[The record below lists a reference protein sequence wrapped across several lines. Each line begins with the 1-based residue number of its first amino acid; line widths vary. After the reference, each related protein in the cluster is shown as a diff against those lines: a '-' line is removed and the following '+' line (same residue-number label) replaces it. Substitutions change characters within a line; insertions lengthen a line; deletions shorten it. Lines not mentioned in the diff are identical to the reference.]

1 MNIFCWKTTKSTL
14 SNIANFGLFATYL
27 GEEPPLPFVIYP
39 HDPGTATDAEVCTGV
54 SDSNLWFPP
63 IFFSSSSIGIEI
75 EHDLRDGWW
84 CTELCVHPGEQ
95 NITMIPTHGHRL
107 TQGSLATPIVTEWGC
122 SSPRL
127 THWWVMFRLLL
138 WVSSH
143 VCSSNQT
150 SHYVCASPH
159 HIWYLAYTVYDT
171 QCAHHSCL
179 SSLKCLHT
187 MQIESRVSQDLL
199 GDTMLTLLN
208 GK

>member
-127 THWWVMFRLLL
+127 TPLVGVTLCLDSSGGCHPMYVLPIRSHIVCVPRLITLIFGTHTVCPLL
-138 WVSSH
+138 MSINS
-143 VCSSNQT
+143 
-150 SHYVCASPH
+150 
-159 HIWYLAYTVYDT
+159 
-171 QCAHHSCL
+171 
-179 SSLKCLHT
+179 
-187 MQIESRVSQDLL
+187 
-199 GDTMLTLLN
+199 
-208 GK
+208 